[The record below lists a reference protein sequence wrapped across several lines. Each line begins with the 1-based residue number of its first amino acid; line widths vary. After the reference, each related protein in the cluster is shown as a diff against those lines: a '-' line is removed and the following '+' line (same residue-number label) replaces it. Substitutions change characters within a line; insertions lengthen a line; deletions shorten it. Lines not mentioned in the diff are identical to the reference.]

1 MWINLFFRKLFR
13 IKNQKLISRFVVI
26 DTETTGLDLKKDKI
40 LSIGAVV
47 VEQNHINI
55 NERFECFIEQ
65 EYFNLE
71 SVRIHGIMKHG
82 DQKKIAEKEALEYF
96 LEFVKDDVIVGHH
109 VCFDIRMINKT
120 LVAHDYNKL
129 KNKVLDTEFLYRKLK
144 PFLGY
149 PQQVKRLSL
158 DDLCEDLQISRK
170 GRHTASG
177 DALITALAFMKI
189 KKKLLNENI
198 QKLNR
203 YLYRC

>member
-1 MWINLFFRKLFR
+1 MWFDSFFKNLFGS
-13 IKNQKLISRFVVI
+13 KNKKSTGRFVVV

-47 VEQNHINI
+47 VDQNHINI
-55 NERFECFIEQ
+55 NERFECFIKQ
-65 EYFNLE
+65 EYFNLA
-71 SVRIHGIMKHG
+71 SVRIHGIMKQG
-82 DQKKIAEKEALEYF
+82 DQKKIAETEALERF
-96 LEFVKDDVIVGHH
+96 LDFVKDDVIVGHH
-109 VCFDIRMINKT
+109 ICFDVRIINKSLT
-120 LVAHDYNKL
+120 DYGYKKL
-129 KNKVLDTEFLYRKLK
+129 KNKVLDTGYLYRKLK

-149 PQQVKRLSL
+149 PNQVKQLSL

-177 DALITALAFMKI
+177 DALITALAFIKI
-189 KKKLLNENI
+189 KKKLMKENI

>member
-40 LSIGAVV
+40 LSIATVV

-55 NERFECFIEQ
+55 SERFECFIEQ
-65 EYFNLE
+65 EYFNLD

-82 DQKKIAEKEALEYF
+82 DQKKIAEKEALECF
-96 LEFVKDDVIVGHH
+96 LKFVKDDVIVGHH
-109 VCFDIRMINKT
+109 VCFDVQIINKALT
-120 LVAHDYNKL
+120 DYGYKKL
-129 KNKVLDTEFLYRKLK
+129 TNKVLDTGYLYRKLK